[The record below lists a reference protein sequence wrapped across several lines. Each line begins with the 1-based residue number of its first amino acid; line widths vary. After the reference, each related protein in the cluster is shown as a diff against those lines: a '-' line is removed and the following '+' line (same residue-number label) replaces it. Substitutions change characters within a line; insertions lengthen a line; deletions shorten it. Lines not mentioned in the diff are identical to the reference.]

1 MTRLILSWTLLV
13 CASFGMGWSSILLRR
28 NHISEKSMVG
38 LTLLLSW
45 AALIY
50 SGITTVFVS

>member
-1 MTRLILSWTLLV
+1 MTCLILSWTLLI
-13 CASFGMGWSSILLRR
+13 CASFGMGWSSILWRR
-28 NHISEKSMVG
+28 NYISEKSMVG